1 MIRQTYYLRLALA
14 LGLSTL
20 LAACASSGKIPT
32 EDKTAAE
39 NAIQQAESSD
49 ARDFEPVLLNRAQNK
64 VADAEQLIKDEKFN
78 EAGDLLQQ
86 ATVDAQLAAARSETA
101 KARKAVEEINA
112 NIEQLRQRLNQA
124 QQ

>member
-1 MIRQTYYLRLALA
+1 MNRQTVYVRLALA
-14 LGLSTL
+14 MGLSTL
-20 LAACASSGKIPT
+20 LAACASSGKMPT

-39 NAIQQAESSD
+39 NAIQQAESAD

-64 VADAEQLIKDEKFN
+64 VADAEQLIKAKKFH
-78 EAGDLLQQ
+78 EAEDKLEQ

-112 NIEQLRQRLNQA
+112 NIEQLRQRINDT